1 MRGIDDMRANLLHE
15 VMSRPFRFL
24 LPGLCA
30 TLSLGFTACVGTVYD
45 RMYSYNNTHF
55 RPPPEKKEA
64 SAADVLNSLDAK
76 KKAPGADTPPAMPDA
91 VPGLPG
97 GLPDPAA
104 PAPGGVPAIPGLPP
118 SAPPPVP
125 PPPAS

>member
-64 SAADVLNSLDAK
+64 SAADVLNSLEEK
-76 KKAPGADTPPAMPDA
+76 KRAPGSDTPPAMPDA

-97 GLPDPAA
+97 APDPAA
-104 PAPGGVPAIPGLPP
+104 PAGGMPAIPGLPP